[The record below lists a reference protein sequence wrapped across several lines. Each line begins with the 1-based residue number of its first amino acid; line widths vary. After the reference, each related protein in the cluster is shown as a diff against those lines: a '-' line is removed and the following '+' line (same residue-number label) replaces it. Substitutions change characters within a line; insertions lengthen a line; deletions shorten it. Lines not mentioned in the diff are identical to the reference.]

1 MLIGIEATRANKTTK
16 TGVEWYA
23 WHAIQELKN
32 LTLNDGNTWI
42 LYSNAPLA
50 GGLERLPENWYEERL
65 KWPLPY
71 GWTQCRLSWDLRK
84 HPVDVLW
91 MPGSTLPRI
100 VPKKTV
106 VTVHD
111 VGFHHLPKL
120 YKKRQVKIHEHA
132 MKEVRK
138 KAARIIT
145 VSEFSGRDIAEQ
157 YGIDPSRI
165 AITYPGVDLSLYK
178 PVTDATGIEERLT
191 RYRISTPFFISIGR
205 LEAKKNIVT
214 LVKAFTQFKT
224 RRGVGDPYKL
234 ALVGVPGFGY
244 EEIRRAI
251 ADSPF
256 KSDILELG
264 YVPETDKPYLLSAAQ
279 SLIHPSFYEG
289 FGIPPVEA
297 MACGCPVISSN
308 VTSLPEVL
316 GNAAVYFS
324 PNEPE
329 QLTGLMD
336 QLAQDW
342 QARETMKTV
351 GLERAQRF
359 NWKSTA
365 EKTLP
370 VLTQWGNGMAVK

>member
-1 MLIGIEATRANKTTK
+1 MLIGIEATRANKTVK

-23 WHAIQELKN
+23 WHVIQELKN
-32 LTLNDGNTWI
+32 LTQNDGHTWI
-42 LYSNAPLA
+42 LYSNSPLS
-50 GGLERLPENWYEERL
+50 GGLEKLPENWYEERL
-65 KWPLPY
+65 KWPLPF
-71 GWTQCRLSWDLRK
+71 GWTQLRLSWDLRK

-91 MPGSTLPRI
+91 LPGSTLPRLL
-100 VPKKTV
+100 PKKSV

-120 YKKRQVKIHEHA
+120 YKKRQVGIHEHA
-132 MKEVRK
+132 MKEIRK
-138 KAARIIT
+138 KATRIIT

-157 YGIDPSRI
+157 YGIDPARI
-165 AITYPGVDLSLYK
+165 AITYPGVDLALYR
-178 PVTDATGIEERLT
+178 PIQDAAGIEERLA
-191 RYRISTPFFISIGR
+191 RYRLSTPFFINIGR
-205 LEAKKNIVT
+205 QEAKKNIVT

-224 RRGVGDPYKL
+224 RRGVGDPHKL
-234 ALVGVPGFGY
+234 ALVGAPGFGY
-244 EEIRRAI
+244 EEIKRAI

-279 SLIHPSFYEG
+279 ALVHPSFYEG

-308 VTSLPEVL
+308 AASLPEVL

-329 QLTGLMD
+329 QLTALLD

-342 QARETMKTV
+342 QARQTMQTAGV
-351 GLERAQRF
+351 ERAQRF
-359 NWKSTA
+359 SWKATA

-370 VLTQWGNGMAVK
+370 VLTQWGNGTAAK

>member
-1 MLIGIEATRANKTTK
+1 MLIGIEATRANKTVK

-23 WHAIQELKN
+23 WHVIQELKN
-32 LTLNDGNTWI
+32 LTQNDGNSWV
-42 LYSNAPLA
+42 LYSNAPLS
-50 GGLERLPENWYEERL
+50 GGLEKLPENCYEERL
-65 KWPLPY
+65 KWPLPF
-71 GWTQCRLSWDLRK
+71 GWTQLRLSWDLRK

-91 MPGSTLPRI
+91 LPGSTLPRI
-100 VPKKTV
+100 LPKKSV

-120 YKKRQVKIHEHA
+120 YKKRQVKIHERA
-132 MKEVRK
+132 MKEIRK
-138 KAARIIT
+138 KAARVIT
-145 VSEFSGRDIAEQ
+145 VSEFSGRDISEQ
-157 YGIDPSRI
+157 YGIDPNKI
-165 AITYPGVDLSLYK
+165 AITYPGVDLALYRPIK
-178 PVTDATGIEERLT
+178 DTAAIEERLT

-224 RRGVGDPYKL
+224 RRGVGDPHRL
-234 ALVGVPGFGY
+234 ALVGVPGYGY
-244 EEIRRAI
+244 EEIKRTI
-251 ADSPF
+251 AYSPF

-264 YVPETDKPYLLSAAQ
+264 YVPETDKPHLLSAAQ
-279 SLIHPSFYEG
+279 ALIHPSFYEG

-308 VTSLPEVL
+308 AASLPEVL

-329 QLTGLMD
+329 QLTGLMG
-336 QLAQDW
+336 QLSEDW
-342 QARETMKTV
+342 QARQAMQTA
-351 GLERAQRF
+351 GIERAQRF
-359 NWKSTA
+359 SWKATA

-370 VLTQWGNGMAVK
+370 VLTQWGNGSGVK